1 LRRAA
6 ILLFLTLSTSGLILG
21 QSLKY
26 EIVKGDKVIG
36 SLDAIRTVDKE
47 KVIFTLKNRVEFKV
61 LFSFIVQYDL
71 KETFIN
77 GILISGQGKNSL
89 NEASQKET
97 SILKNENGY
106 LLSLDGTPNQLEDK
120 AINYSVSRIYHEEP
134 YDGKSIYSQYF
145 GRDLHIEKIGDQKYV
160 LTSPDGENEYTY
172 SGGYCTEVKVSRDFA
187 TFYIRMDATTLAM
200 VTK

>member
-6 ILLFLTLSTSGLILG
+6 ILLFLTLSTSVLAFG
-21 QSLKY
+21 QNLKY

-47 KVIFTLKNRVEFKV
+47 KVIYTLKNRVEFKV

-77 GILISGQGKNSL
+77 GILIIGQGKNSL

-97 SILKNENGY
+97 SILKNEKGY
-106 LLSLDGTPNQLEDK
+106 LLNLDGTPNQLEDK

-134 YDGKSIYSQYF
+134 HDGKSIYSQYF

-172 SGGYCTEVKVSRDFA
+172 SRGYCTEVKVSRDFA